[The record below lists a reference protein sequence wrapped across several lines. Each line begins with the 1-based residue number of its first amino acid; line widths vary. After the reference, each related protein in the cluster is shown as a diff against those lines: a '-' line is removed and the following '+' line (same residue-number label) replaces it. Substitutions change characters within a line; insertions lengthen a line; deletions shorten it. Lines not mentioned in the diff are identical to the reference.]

1 LLIGVACWLPA
12 RAQASP
18 LLELT
23 GDLGGEGGL
32 IGRHGGAGAFST
44 YFNPALLPR
53 ARPGLS
59 LRLLV
64 VHDDIDI
71 DPVARDDASTRVDV
85 SAAGAFRDDG
95 DLTPVFPSPLPTTWL
110 QQGCTGD
117 CEAALV
123 ADPAQPRP
131 RQGRDSS
138 ENLLAHAGVGLV
150 QPVLP
155 ERVVLG
161 LSLFLPLSKLL
172 AADAFYNDEREQY
185 FSNSLHPEL
194 YSDRLTS
201 LSVAFGA
208 GVRVLDE
215 LSAGVSF
222 SLNLDNRARSP
233 TFVPE
238 ATAYDALSLSNRV
251 GVEAQLSPH
260 FGLAFEPVENLL
272 LTATLHTEQ
281 KLQVE
286 AAFSSFLPDGSEQ
299 FAVRRFTHHFVPL
312 TAALG
317 AGYGFDVGAGELE
330 VTAGASFE
338 RWSTYR
344 DRHDQRP
351 SGDYAFSDRVQP
363 SLGMRHRIA
372 DWTSGLD
379 ATYRVSP
386 VPAQRGRTNY
396 VDNDRLGL
404 SALLQRELTLGELSL
419 QLGAGLQFHHLI
431 DRSQRKRVPEAG
443 ADDPDRVRDEVPDDA
458 VQKLDIE
465 EPVQPRQGLQT
476 NNPGFPGFE
485 SGGYLLGAS
494 LRVALLF

>member
-1 LLIGVACWLPA
+1 LPIGVACWLPA

-32 IGRHGGAGAFST
+32 IGRHGGAGAFAT

-64 VHDDIDI
+64 VHDDVDI
-71 DPVARDDASTRVDV
+71 DPIARDGASTRVDV

-95 DLTPVFPSPLPTTWL
+95 DLTPVFPSPLPTAWL

-117 CEAALV
+117 CETALV
-123 ADPAQPRP
+123 ADPARARP

-155 ERVVLG
+155 QRVVLG
-161 LSLFLPLSKLL
+161 LSLLLPLSKLR

-201 LSVAFGA
+201 LAVAFGA

-251 GVEAQLSPH
+251 GVEAQL
-260 FGLAFEPVENLL
+260 
-272 LTATLHTEQ
+272 
-281 KLQVE
+281 
-286 AAFSSFLPDGSEQ
+286 
-299 FAVRRFTHHFVPL
+299 
-312 TAALG
+312 
-317 AGYGFDVGAGELE
+317 
-330 VTAGASFE
+330 
-338 RWSTYR
+338 
-344 DRHDQRP
+344 
-351 SGDYAFSDRVQP
+351 
-363 SLGMRHRIA
+363 
-372 DWTSGLD
+372 
-379 ATYRVSP
+379 
-386 VPAQRGRTNY
+386 
-396 VDNDRLGL
+396 
-404 SALLQRELTLGELSL
+404 
-419 QLGAGLQFHHLI
+419 
-431 DRSQRKRVPEAG
+431 
-443 ADDPDRVRDEVPDDA
+443 
-458 VQKLDIE
+458 
-465 EPVQPRQGLQT
+465 
-476 NNPGFPGFE
+476 
-485 SGGYLLGAS
+485 
-494 LRVALLF
+494 